1 MNSNTKRKDPRAGK
15 PLSDARKLELQAQR
29 KAKLGDQT
37 PNQYAKERDYKLL
50 RWVWKWGYSSKVI
63 LQRLSES
70 SRHGIVNRLV
80 KNGLLTETKTESG
93 APVASFFTLT
103 EMGLAEVERQAE
115 RLHFYPYIDPYKVRQ
130 NTLRHDL
137 MAQNY
142 TVKNGIAGQIKKYDT
157 PLTMRAM
164 SSLNVKEP
172 DCVWE
177 MTNGEIIAIEIELTK
192 KWERDFDEFRLK
204 VVNALDN
211 TSRYTKFY
219 LVTDSK
225 AIAKSY
231 KEGMKP
237 GTLVSLWK
245 KNVHGKWNPQGK
257 FEIPEEIGYGPT
269 SLFQTF
275 LMESK

>member
-1 MNSNTKRKDPRAGK
+1 
-15 PLSDARKLELQAQR
+15 LSV
-29 KAKLGDQT
+29 
-37 PNQYAKERDYKLL
+37 P
-50 RWVWKWGYSSKVI
+50 
-63 LQRLSES
+63 
-70 SRHGIVNRLV
+70 
-80 KNGLLTETKTESG
+80 
-93 APVASFFTLT
+93 
-103 EMGLAEVERQAE
+103 
-115 RLHFYPYIDPYKVRQ
+115 
-130 NTLRHDL
+130 
-137 MAQNY
+137 
-142 TVKNGIAGQIKKYDT
+142 
-157 PLTMRAM
+157 
-164 SSLNVKEP
+164 
-172 DCVWE
+172 
-177 MTNGEIIAIEIELTK
+177 K
-192 KWERDFDEFRLK
+192 KWKRDFDEFRLK

-269 SLFQTF
+269 SLFQAF